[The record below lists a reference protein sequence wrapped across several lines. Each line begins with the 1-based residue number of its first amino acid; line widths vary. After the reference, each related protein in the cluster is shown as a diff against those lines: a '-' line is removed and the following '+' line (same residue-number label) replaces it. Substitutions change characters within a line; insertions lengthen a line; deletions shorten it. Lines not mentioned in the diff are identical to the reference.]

1 MISKD
6 FAFHRNLK
14 LSKDLM
20 NKFEAFNIK
29 SIPHTLNHEDDMLA
43 NVASSL
49 CPSDDFSHENFSV
62 ELIYRPSV
70 PDNITNW
77 RVFEDDEQIINFLH
91 SEDTFKG
98 SVIDDEQHETLL
110 QASTSKEKPEHSNII
125 PKNIVRLEKLFD
137 LQEKFRRPTNTK
149 TRSST
154 LLYEA
159 MNLGTEQNPKNFN
172 LGKNCTQ
179 AKRVAFVKLFTGF
192 KDVFTWTY
200 EDLNAYDMKIIQHF
214 IPLKEDTKP

>member
-1 MISKD
+1 
-6 FAFHRNLK
+6 
-14 LSKDLM
+14 M

-29 SIPHTLNHEDDMLA
+29 SIPHTLNSKSNMLA
-43 NVASSL
+43 NAASNL
-49 CPSDDFSHENFSV
+49 CPSDDFSHDKYSV
-62 ELIYRPSV
+62 ELIYRSSI

-98 SVIDDEQHETLL
+98 LVIDDEQHEALL
-110 QASTSKEKPEHSNII
+110 QASASKEKPEHSNII

-137 LQEKFRRPTNTK
+137 LQEKFKRPTNTK

-159 MNLGTEQNPKNFN
+159 VNLGTKQDPKNIN
-172 LGKNCTQ
+172 LGKNCTS
-179 AKRVAFVKLFTGF
+179 AEKAAFMKLFKEYRDIF
-192 KDVFTWTY
+192 AWTY
-200 EDLNAYDMKIIQHF
+200 EDLKTYDTKIIQHV
-214 IPLKEDTKP
+214 IPLKENAKPF